1 MSGKPVVVVTRQL
14 LEAGMELL
22 AEATDVEVRV
32 WPHDLPPTRQDLL
45 ELLPGASAAITLV
58 TDPIDGPLLDALP
71 DLKTVANC
79 AVGYDNIDVPA
90 ATERGVLVCNTP
102 GVLTET
108 TADFAFALVVAA
120 ARRIVEAADYVR
132 DGKWKTWS
140 PTLFLGQDLHDATIG
155 IIGFGRIGQ
164 EVAKRAAG
172 FSMRILTIDRGKRP
186 DVKFE
191 VEYTDLDTLLRE
203 SDFVCITVALND
215 ETRGLIGSREL
226 GLMKPTAMLV
236 NAARGPVVQT
246 EALLEALTN
255 GTIAA
260 AALDVTDPEPLPAD
274 HPLVSLP
281 NCTIVPHIASAT
293 VATRSKMAT
302 MAVNN
307 ALAAIRGTRPANLV
321 NPEAWENFP
330 TR

>member
-1 MSGKPVVVVTRQL
+1 MSEKPVIVVTRQL
-14 LEAGMELL
+14 PDAGMRAL
-22 AEATDVEVRV
+22 AEATDVETRV
-32 WPHDLPPTRQDLL
+32 WPHDLPPSRDDLL
-45 ELLPGASAAITLV
+45 ELLQGATAAITLV
-58 TDPIDGPLLDALP
+58 TDPIDGPLLDAVP
-71 DLKTVANC
+71 GLKTVANC

-108 TADFAFALVVAA
+108 SADFAFALVITA

-132 DGKWKTWS
+132 EGKWKTWS
-140 PTLFLGQDLHDATIG
+140 PNLFLGQDLHDATIG

-164 EVAKRAAG
+164 EVGKRATG

-186 DVKFE
+186 DVAYA
-191 VEYTDLDTLLRE
+191 VEYTALDTLLKE

-215 ETRGLIGSREL
+215 QTRGLIGAREL
-226 GLMKPTAMLV
+226 SLMKPTAMLV

-246 EALLEALTN
+246 DALVEALTN

-260 AALDVTDPEPLPAD
+260 AALDVTDPEPLPID
-274 HPLVSLP
+274 HPLLALP
-281 NCTIVPHIASAT
+281 NCVVVPHIASAS

-302 MAVNN
+302 MAVGN
-307 ALAAIRGTRPANLV
+307 ALAGIRGQRPVNLV
-321 NPEAWENFP
+321 NPNALEKQ
-330 TR
+330 R

>member
-1 MSGKPVVVVTRQL
+1 MSEKPVIVVTRVL
-14 LEAGMELL
+14 PDAGMQLL
-22 AEATDVEVRV
+22 AEAIDVETRV
-32 WPHDLPPTRQDLL
+32 WPHDLPPSRDDLL
-45 ELLPGASAAITLV
+45 TLLQGATAAITLV
-58 TDPIDGPLLDALP
+58 TDPIDGPLLDELP
-71 DLKTVANC
+71 GLKVIANC

-108 TADFAFALVVAA
+108 TADFAFALVITA

-132 DGKWKTWS
+132 EGHWKTWS
-140 PTLFLGQDLHDATIG
+140 PNLFLGQDLHDATIG

-164 EVAKRAAG
+164 EVGKRAAG

-186 DVKFE
+186 GVSFD
-191 VEYTDLDTLLRE
+191 VEYTNLDTLLRE
-203 SDFVCITVALND
+203 SDFVCLTVALND
-215 ETRGLIGSREL
+215 ETRGLIGAREL

-246 EALLEALTN
+246 DALLEALTN
-255 GTIAA
+255 RTIAA
-260 AALDVTDPEPLPAD
+260 AALDVTEPEPLPVD
-274 HPLVSLP
+274 HPLLALP
-281 NCTIVPHIASAT
+281 NCVVVPHIASAS

-307 ALAAIRGTRPANLV
+307 ALAVIHGERPANLV
-321 NPEAWENFP
+321 NPEVWGS
-330 TR
+330 

>member
-1 MSGKPVVVVTRQL
+1 MSEKPVIVVTRQL
-14 LEAGMELL
+14 PDAGMRAL
-22 AEATDVEVRV
+22 AEATDVETRV
-32 WPHDLPPTRQDLL
+32 WPHDLPPSRDDLL
-45 ELLPGASAAITLV
+45 ELLQGADAAITLV
-58 TDPIDGPLLDALP
+58 TDPIDGPLLDEVP
-71 DLKTVANC
+71 TLKAVANC

-108 TADFAFALVVAA
+108 SADFAFALVITA

-132 DGKWKTWS
+132 EGKWKTWS
-140 PTLFLGQDLHDATIG
+140 PNLFLGQDLHDATIG

-164 EVAKRAAG
+164 EVGKRAAG
-172 FSMRILTIDRGKRP
+172 FSMRTLTIDRGKRP
-186 DVKFE
+186 DVGYA

-215 ETRGLIGSREL
+215 DTRGLIGTREL
-226 GLMKPTAMLV
+226 GLMKPTAMLI

-246 EALLEALTN
+246 DALVEALTN

-260 AALDVTDPEPLPAD
+260 AALDVTDPEPLPID
-274 HPLVSLP
+274 HPLLALS
-281 NCTIVPHIASAT
+281 NCVVVPHIASAS

-302 MAVNN
+302 MAVAN
-307 ALAAIRGTRPANLV
+307 AVAAVRGERPVNLV
-321 NPEAWENFP
+321 NSDAWK
-330 TR
+330 R